1 MDFERTN
8 KVLEDFGNDFVE
20 LVLQQIEEKDGIASG
35 EMYNSLGYHIEETEN
50 GLTLF
55 LTHTDYFQYWNDGT
69 EPHFPPLPAIET
81 WVEQKGLAENARP
94 MRIVRKWSWT
104 LKSGEV
110 KYNAK
115 EVDILPTVKQIAFM
129 VARKISIEGTEPR
142 SAFEYAY
149 NNLIGVYEPLIIE
162 AYTEDMMENEGVALA
177 LNNCLQ
183 KLL

>member
-1 MDFERTN
+1 MEFPRTYEVLDNMGADFCN
-8 KVLEDFGNDFVE
+8 LVE
-20 LVLQQIEEKDGIASG
+20 QRIQDLDGVATG
-35 EMYNSLGYHIEETEN
+35 EMLNSISWRIEETEE
-50 GLTLF
+50 GLTLYLLHSPHF
-55 LTHTDYFQYWNDGT
+55 SYWNDGT
-69 EPHFPPLPAIET
+69 EPHFPPLKAIET

-149 NNLIGVYEPLIIE
+149 ENLIGIYEPLIIE
-162 AYTEDMMENEGVALA
+162 AYTEDMLENEGVVLA
-177 LNNCLQ
+177 LNNAI
-183 KLL
+183 KNIM